1 MKRNSLFLLL
11 PLAVSGVLGGC
22 GASRYVPAAV
32 SVHDTCHVY
41 SHVSDTLWIADS
53 VIIDRTRDSVVYHRE
68 VRREY
73 RHSAVRDTVYMVR
86 RDTVSIIREG
96 RTWRWRRGRILCDC
110 RALGHGVCR
119 CCCGGGLAATEIMCM
134 DPGGDI
140 FLRDGFF
147 MLILKNMEL

>member
-73 RHSAVRDTVYMVR
+73 RHSAVRDTVYMR
-86 RDTVSIIREG
+86 LST
-96 RTWRWRRGRILCDC
+96 
-110 RALGHGVCR
+110 ALPV
-119 CCCGGGLAATEIMCM
+119 L
-134 DPGGDI
+134 
-140 FLRDGFF
+140 
-147 MLILKNMEL
+147 

>member
-41 SHVSDTLWIADS
+41 SHESDTLWIADS

-86 RDTVSIIREG
+86 RDTVFIIREAVRGDGGGGGFFATVG
-96 RTWRWRRGRILCDC
+96 RWAMAFAVVAAVVAWRRR
-110 RALGHGVCR
+110 R
-119 CCCGGGLAATEIMCM
+119 
-134 DPGGDI
+134 
-140 FLRDGFF
+140 
-147 MLILKNMEL
+147 

>member
-32 SVHDTCHVY
+32 SVY

-86 RDTVSIIREG
+86 RDTVSIIREAVRGDGGGGGFFATVG
-96 RTWRWRRGRILCDC
+96 RWAMAFAVVAAVVAWRRR
-110 RALGHGVCR
+110 R
-119 CCCGGGLAATEIMCM
+119 
-134 DPGGDI
+134 
-140 FLRDGFF
+140 
-147 MLILKNMEL
+147 

>member
-41 SHVSDTLWIADS
+41 SHESDTLWIADS

-68 VRREY
+68 VRRE
-73 RHSAVRDTVYMVR
+73 AVRGDGGGGGFFATV
-86 RDTVSIIREG
+86 G
-96 RTWRWRRGRILCDC
+96 RWAMAFAVVAAVVAWRRR
-110 RALGHGVCR
+110 R
-119 CCCGGGLAATEIMCM
+119 
-134 DPGGDI
+134 
-140 FLRDGFF
+140 
-147 MLILKNMEL
+147 